1 MTFLLDTNILLWFL
15 CDDERLKPTYKTS
28 IEDPENEIHISIISL
43 WEIVVKVAIG
53 KLDIGIDFK
62 SFYDIITVDYGF
74 KIVPVTADH
83 LSRYLDL
90 PLIHRD
96 PFDRLIYV
104 QAKAEALIFLY
115 TDPIFDL
122 YESDQS
128 R

>member
-15 CDDERLKPTYKTS
+15 CDDERLKSVHKTS
-28 IEDPENEIHISIISL
+28 IEDPKNEILVSIISL
-43 WEIVVKVAIG
+43 WEIVVKIAIG

-62 SFYDIITVDYGF
+62 SFYDIITVDYSF

-90 PLIHRD
+90 PLIHCD

-115 TDPIFDL
+115 TDPVFDL